1 MYYLVLPLRKM
12 NLRVIGML
20 SCVELAEE
28 VVAMSKA
35 DASADVGQLLHDR
48 GERQLAADSY

>member
-1 MYYLVLPLRKM
+1 MYYLVLPVRKM

-20 SCVELAEE
+20 SCVELAEK

-35 DASADVGQLLHDR
+35 DASADVDQLLHDR